1 MGYQTWIDDT
11 TGKAYSDL
19 QKTISSS
26 IQGVASSFIQR
37 MEKLKQDA
45 KEAEEEDYKVQENTL
60 SLRTKIGDAF
70 KEGSNGIN
78 MQEAFNPVI
87 DRIAQL
93 NLKRLRHKLTD
104 KEITQLAVLN
114 NTISGAKDEIAT
126 LGAAGTSYVE
136 AKSKAPGTA
145 GAWSRTN
152 DDKDPSVQFLR
163 AGTNIDSTVEDVVRT
178 LKIDLE
184 TGQRTWGAKAKA
196 KNLITG
202 EIEEIG
208 GEING
213 SRLTQL
219 MQPGNSGLFTTVPDY
234 IKGREA
240 LIAGSSGDE
249 GIFYSKAEADK
260 LGNPDL
266 TGKIKDTYL
275 DKKNATVVENKG
287 DNGST
292 IRYNTYNAN
301 TEFIKSND
309 LLNTNINAT
318 INSMSLADKK
328 AFVRDITGQTDC
340 TDAEL
345 NSQIKDY
352 YIQSLTKDKTPEYN
366 MIGGAAGI
374 VTSTIAAPID
384 KYGKAIVTKAAKSK
398 TTSTTTGEPTT
409 TAKAK
414 FTPEEIK
421 TKLNDFDKIVQGK
434 IDKATITIKGPKGGK
449 GEKRTFMYNRSKGT
463 VEEWEGEYLVNERVS
478 KKDFLNIMKN
488 Q

>member
-37 MEKLKQDA
+37 IDKLKQDA
-45 KEAEEEDYKVQENTL
+45 KEAEEQDYKVQENTL
-60 SLRTKIGDAF
+60 ALRTKIGDAF
-70 KEGSNGIN
+70 KEGSNGVN

-152 DDKDPSVQFLR
+152 DDKDPSAQFLR

-213 SRLTQL
+213 NRLTQL

-234 IKGREA
+234 IKSREA
-240 LIAGSSGDE
+240 LIAGSSGE
-249 GIFYSKAEADK
+249 GGIFYSKAEADK

-266 TGKIKDTYL
+266 TGKIKDPYL
-275 DKKNATVVENKG
+275 DKKNATIVKNKG

-292 IRYNTYNAN
+292 ISYNTYNAN
-301 TEFIKSND
+301 AEFIKSNQ

-374 VTSTIAAPID
+374 VTNTIAAPKD
-384 KYGKAIVTKAAKSK
+384 KELESGPTDPNNPNKNIALSGKQSGKYIGIKLDPARATALRKQASKIIKDVGGTMQVRYYNADTQNINTLKLKYNAANGGLVDEDGNNI
-398 TTSTTTGEPTT
+398 TRADLEALIG
-409 TAKAK
+409 
-414 FTPEEIK
+414 IK
-421 TKLNDFDKIVQGK
+421 
-434 IDKATITIKGPKGGK
+434 
-449 GEKRTFMYNRSKGT
+449 
-463 VEEWEGEYLVNERVS
+463 
-478 KKDFLNIMKN
+478 
-488 Q
+488 

>member
-1 MGYQTWIDDT
+1 
-11 TGKAYSDL
+11 
-19 QKTISSS
+19 
-26 IQGVASSFIQR
+26 
-37 MEKLKQDA
+37 
-45 KEAEEEDYKVQENTL
+45 
-60 SLRTKIGDAF
+60 
-70 KEGSNGIN
+70 
-78 MQEAFNPVI
+78 
-87 DRIAQL
+87 
-93 NLKRLRHKLTD
+93 
-104 KEITQLAVLN
+104 
-114 NTISGAKDEIAT
+114 
-126 LGAAGTSYVE
+126 
-136 AKSKAPGTA
+136 
-145 GAWSRTN
+145 
-152 DDKDPSVQFLR
+152 
-163 AGTNIDSTVEDVVRT
+163 
-178 LKIDLE
+178 
-184 TGQRTWGAKAKA
+184 
-196 KNLITG
+196 
-202 EIEEIG
+202 
-208 GEING
+208 
-213 SRLTQL
+213 

>member
-26 IQGVASSFIQR
+26 IQGVASSFTQR

-45 KEAEEEDYKVQENTL
+45 KEAEEQDYKVQENTL
-60 SLRTKIGDAF
+60 ALRTKIGDAF
-70 KEGSNGIN
+70 KEGSNGVN

-87 DRIAQL
+87 EKIAQL

-152 DDKDPSVQFLR
+152 DDKDPSAQFLR
-163 AGTNIDSTVEDVVRT
+163 AGTNIDSTVEGVVRT

-196 KNLITG
+196 KNLTTG

-213 SRLTQL
+213 NRLTQL

-234 IKGREA
+234 IKSREA
-240 LIAGSSGDE
+240 LIASSSGDG

-275 DKKNATVVENKG
+275 DKKNATVIENKG

-292 IRYNTYNAN
+292 IRYNTYGAN
-301 TEFIKSND
+301 TESIKSNQ

-328 AFVRDITGQTDC
+328 AFVRDVTGQTDC

-345 NSQIKDY
+345 NLQIKDY

-374 VTSTIAAPID
+374 VTNTIAAPID
-384 KYGKAIVTKAAKSK
+384 KYGKAIVTKVEASKPTSGGATAIAKVQ
-398 TTSTTTGEPTT
+398 
-409 TAKAK
+409 
-414 FTPEEIK
+414 FTPKEIDTNLK
-421 TKLNDFDKIVQGK
+421 AFDKIVKGTV
-434 IDKATITIKGPKGGK
+434 DKATIKIKGPRGGK
-449 GEKRTFMYNRSKGT
+449 GEERTFMYNKSTGR
-463 VEEWEGEYLVNERVS
+463 VEEWDGDDLVNERVS
-478 KKDFLNIMKN
+478 RKDFLDIMKN